1 MTGIS
6 NNITKQYYGIIK
18 TFKVLIIVT
27 RKQFSRANI
36 LIQNKSIT
44 LNRQTFFDFKN
55 IFMMP
60 K

>member
-27 RKQFSRANI
+27 RKQFSQANI

>member
-1 MTGIS
+1 MAGIS

-18 TFKVLIIVT
+18 TFKVLIIVI
-27 RKQFSRANI
+27 RKQFSQANI
-36 LIQNKSIT
+36 LIQNRSIT